1 MYNTTMNYS
10 KRYDDNGN
18 VAILI
23 SPGFGAGWSTWTHG
37 EQAEAML
44 FDSRLVDYVLQ
55 TGSEGLDAYA
65 ESLGYTG
72 YMGGA
77 EDVCVQWLEPGT
89 RFLIDE
95 YDGSESLRTFDDLSY
110 VA

>member
-1 MYNTTMNYS
+1 M
-10 KRYDDNGN
+10 KFERRFDDQGL
-18 VAILI
+18 VAVLI
-23 SPGFGAGWSTWTHG
+23 SPSFGAGWSTWG
-37 EQAEAML
+37 ESEQVEAML

-55 TGSEGLDAYA
+55 TGTEGLAAFA

-77 EDVCVQWLEPGT
+77 EDVRVEWLEHGT
-89 RFLIDE
+89 RFVVEE
-95 YDGSESLRTFDDLSY
+95 YDGSESIRTFNDLCY

>member
-1 MYNTTMNYS
+1 MEFER
-10 KRYDDNGN
+10 RYDDQGL
-18 VAILI
+18 VAVLI
-23 SPGFGAGWSTWTHG
+23 SPDFGAGWSTWTSG
-37 EQAEAML
+37 EQSEAML

-55 TGSEGLDAYA
+55 TGPEGLGAFA

-77 EDVCVQWLEPGT
+77 DSVRVEWLEPGT
-89 RFLIDE
+89 RFLVEE
-95 YDGSESLRTFDDLSY
+95 YDGSESIRTFDHLSH